1 MGEVKAGVVLVTK
14 FVKPGSKVYSGYI
27 DYIDRDEAVRN
38 EHSDK
43 WNQYYHKPVKD
54 QYSDKWSGYVVYMD
68 DPEKTT
74 DLFSS
79 GADHLTN
86 EQKQQLKQDFI
97 SAQERGNLMWQT
109 VISFDNRWLEEQ
121 GLYDSATHTVNADK
135 LKELTRNCMKK
146 MLEKEKIAESAVW
159 SAAIHYNTDNIHIH
173 IATVEPGK
181 TQRPMRED
189 GEPKGTWRQSTIN
202 AGKASVVNNII
213 MQQEE
218 NRIINDLIRNNI
230 VGVKRERTI
239 AYDKDLRQA
248 FLKVYYNLPADKRYW
263 NYNSTNLGNQNRK
276 YLDELSRLYI
286 KKFHKEDFER
296 FRENV
301 KKQQDKYEKAYGK
314 GEKIINRYAENK
326 EKELYN
332 RLGNAILK
340 EMKAYDKR
348 LATEEHQG
356 KGFDR
361 RLVNDKLSG
370 DLDNKMLAD
379 HNIRFGLHTVG
390 HAMDRINK
398 AFRKN
403 FQSMKNLAEYE
414 KLQQKIEQQKKEQNM
429 NI

>member
-1 MGEVKAGVVLVTK
+1 MGEIKAGVVLVTK
-14 FVKPGSKVYSGYI
+14 FIRPGSKAYSGYI

-38 EHSDK
+38 EHSEK
-43 WNQYYHKPVKD
+43 WN
-54 QYSDKWSGYVVYMD
+54 GYIDYMGN
-68 DPEKTT
+68 PQKTT

-79 GADHLTN
+79 GADHLTD
-86 EQKQQLKQDFI
+86 EEKQQLKQDFI

-109 VISFDNRWLEEQ
+109 VLSFDNRWLEEQ
-121 GLYDSATHTVNADK
+121 GLYDSATHTLNADK
-135 LKELTRNCMKK
+135 MKELTRNCMKK
-146 MLEKEKIAESAVW
+146 MLEKEGIAESAVW

-202 AGKASVVNNII
+202 GGKASVVNNII

-230 VGVKRERTI
+230 VGVKREKTI

-263 NYNSTNLGNQNRK
+263 TYNSTNLGNQNRK
-276 YLDELSRLYI
+276 NLDELSRLYI
-286 KKFHKEDFER
+286 EKFHKEDFEQ
-296 FRENV
+296 FKENV

-314 GEKIINRYAENK
+314 GEKIVNRYAENK
-326 EKELYN
+326 EKELYS

-340 EMKAYDKR
+340 EMKGYDKR
-348 LATEEHQG
+348 LATEERQG
-356 KGFDR
+356 KFDR
-361 RLVNDKLSG
+361 KLVNDMLSG
-370 DLDNKMLAD
+370 NLNNKMLAD
-379 HNIRFGLHTVG
+379 HNIRSGLHTVG

-398 AFRKN
+398 AFKKN

-414 KLQQKIEQQKKEQNM
+414 KLQQKIEQQKKEQN
-429 NI
+429 IDI